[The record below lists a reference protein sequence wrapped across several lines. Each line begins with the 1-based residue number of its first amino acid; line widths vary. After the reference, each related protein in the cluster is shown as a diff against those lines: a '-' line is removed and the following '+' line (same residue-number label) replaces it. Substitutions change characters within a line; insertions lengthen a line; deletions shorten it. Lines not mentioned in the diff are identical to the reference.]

1 MKTNLISRLGILLAI
16 FFGACAPHPTFMGD
30 ANRVQVT
37 RVVDGDTFVA
47 RDADGNEIRVRL
59 IGIDAPESRRTRNT
73 EVEFFA
79 MESKAFLVSLIDG
92 QQVILQYDVE
102 KYDRFDRILAY
113 VYLDDGTFVNA
124 ELVGGGYAQVATF
137 PPNVKHVDKFVSLQR
152 RARRE
157 NRGLWQ

>member
-1 MKTNLISRLGILLAI
+1 MKTNLTFRLGILLTL
-16 FFGACAPHPTFMGD
+16 FVWACAPHSGFEGD
-30 ANRVQVT
+30 ANWVYVT

-79 MESKAFLVSLIDG
+79 GESTAFLEFLIEG
-92 QQVILQYDVE
+92 QHVNLQYDAE

-113 VYLDDGTFVNA
+113 VFLDDGTFVNA

-137 PPNVKHVDKFVSLQR
+137 PPNVKHANKFLSLQR
-152 RARRE
+152 QARRE